1 MNHSGARLAWEFFH
15 PEKPVPALIR
25 YIEDRD
31 IWKWEFAESAAF
43 LAALEMEPRD
53 LLRWAEIAA
62 FSPEQEAAFMA
73 RGGAMDEKY
82 QKLCADIADGA
93 HAIVFNG
100 VQGLMVNC
108 PGMFHS
114 QVGDILARESGTF
127 ALMWNANEQGVKIGM
142 RSRTGFDCIP
152 LAESLGGGGHA
163 QACGCKMPHARLAE
177 LLSGDFRADPLAQYA
192 EITSP
197 ALVRNA
203 QGQLVR
209 AIHQK

>member
-1 MNHSGARLAWEFFH
+1 
-15 PEKPVPALIR
+15 
-25 YIEDRD
+25 
-31 IWKWEFAESAAF
+31 
-43 LAALEMEPRD
+43 
-53 LLRWAEIAA
+53 
-62 FSPEQEAAFMA
+62 MA

-127 ALMWNANEQGVKIGM
+127 ALMWSANEQGVKIGM

-163 QACGCKMPHARLAE
+163 QACGCKMPHTRLAE